1 MVWVEAWSGVRNN
14 DLFARDELLHSSHS
28 YRVED
33 CHLEAPGSIPASAK
47 SKLHSLNI
55 THIDGYIMNDK

>member
-1 MVWVEAWSGVRNN
+1 MAWVEALSGGRNN
-14 DLFARDELLHSSHS
+14 DLFTRDVLMHVSRS

-33 CHLEAPGSIPASAK
+33 CHLAALGSIPASAK
-47 SKLHSLNI
+47 SKLRSLNI